1 MAKTVDQYS
10 TLEQFRTR
18 YNDLAN
24 DVGDISGLR
33 TENQET
39 IVDAVNSLEDKS
51 FFFQE
56 FIFTASASQ
65 TSFSGAD
72 SFGNT
77 MSFRTKRVQVYLNDK
92 HLIADTDF
100 SIGGFGVVSGNTY
113 SSLTLIGS
121 YSGGASAGD
130 KLSVYAY
137 TGSYL
142 GVVDTG
148 AVSGF
153 FTNTAAQSIYNT
165 NDSGVILN
173 GDGSNRTT
181 ALSDSSNFNI
191 ELAGNTLADGN
202 LKLNTGGTFTAP
214 TITDGTL
221 SISSGT
227 ISSGVAATFSGAVTG
242 GSLTDGT
249 ATITSGTGTGFSS
262 ITSTSFT
269 GNLTGNVTGN
279 LTGDVTGDVTGT
291 VSSIANHDT
300 GDLTEGSNLY
310 YTDAR
315 VDSRM
320 SGKDLNFFDD
330 VNYTTTPTAGQ
341 ILVWDNANQYWEP
354 ADNSTTS
361 DSITEGSNNL
371 YFTNARTSTRVDTIL
386 NHSNHSNVTV
396 SKVGDELRFSA
407 SAQYGDSDVQSYL
420 SGGDGLTLSGS
431 GSFSVNTSNGV
442 KTDSD
447 NVVLDYEIVSS
458 APSSAGSTSTGH
470 LWFVV

>member
-24 DVGDISGLR
+24 DIGDISGLR

-56 FIFTASASQ
+56 FIFTASAGQ

-72 SFGNT
+72 GFGNT

-92 HLIADTDF
+92 HLVADTDF

-113 SSLTLIGS
+113 SSLTLGGS

-173 GDGSNRTT
+173 GDGSSRTT

-202 LKLNTGGTFTAP
+202 LKVNTGGTLSAP
-214 TITDGTL
+214 TITDNTL

-249 ATITSGTGTGFSS
+249 ATITGGAGTGFSS

-269 GNLTGNVTGN
+269 GNLTGNVTGD
-279 LTGDVTGDVTGT
+279 LTGDVTGT
-291 VSSIANHDT
+291 VSSLSNHDT
-300 GDLTEGSNLY
+300 ADLTEGSNLY

-361 DSITEGSNNL
+361 DTITEGSNNL
-371 YFTNARTSTRVDTIL
+371 YFTNERVDDR
-386 NHSNHSNVTV
+386 V
-396 SKVGDELRFSA
+396 SALIVGGTGITATYNDSA
-407 SAQYGDSDVQSYL
+407 GTLTLDGSAQYGDSDVQSYL